1 MFARGIDPRVQAPI
15 WRHQASLPAII
26 RRVEITGVSFAEV
39 AASTSQWERFPRS
52 WLSPLKRYV
61 RISFGFLF
69 FSLAMPKQMPSELLS
84 RVVGVRSFR
93 LIFATDAREA
103 MINNIEDIFIVVKIS
118 WMKTKVFPRWR
129 LIDLIFDIFIS
140 LAFFFFEQR
149 WFETTRHVIWE

>member
-1 MFARGIDPRVQAPI
+1 
-15 WRHQASLPAII
+15 
-26 RRVEITGVSFAEV
+26 
-39 AASTSQWERFPRS
+39 
-52 WLSPLKRYV
+52 
-61 RISFGFLF
+61 
-69 FSLAMPKQMPSELLS
+69 MPKQMPSELLS

-140 LAFFFFEQR
+140 LAFFFSFSNNDGLKQLGMLFESRMENNVFVAKNFFGQ
-149 WFETTRHVIWE
+149 I